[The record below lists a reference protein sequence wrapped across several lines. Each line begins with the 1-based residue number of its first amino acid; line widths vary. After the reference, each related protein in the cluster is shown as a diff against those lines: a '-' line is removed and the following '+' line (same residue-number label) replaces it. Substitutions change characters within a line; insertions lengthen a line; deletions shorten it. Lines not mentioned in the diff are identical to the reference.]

1 MTHLTLTCPTA
12 AFAATRGSA
21 HRLAVYVVSPARRR
35 ATGRIGL
42 RAAPATRR

>member
-1 MTHLTLTCPTA
+1 MSDHRLASPLPT
-12 AFAATRGSA
+12 FADTRLAA

-42 RAAPATRR
+42 RAGEGAEA